1 MTTRMGAPQV
11 GQRAARGGGGLRG
24 GGWPSRGCPCPI
36 IRRMVVSGMP
46 QLAWSKPKWRTFM
59 KPSGKTC
66 WRNRRRNSMT
76 SSWAVCGR
84 DDAVVGDGDLE
95 DIRGEIGE
103 GGVAVVIGLT
113 VDVPGKSPGLRIDL
127 LQQTGVAHLF
137 FEDGAVD
144 GGERFDRDKEVGP
157 GGPPG
162 RAVLGE
168 APTRDNVVDVGVVL
182 ELPAPGVQD
191 PGEPREIGPNK
202 ALVGGETFESRC
214 RRLKQGLVREALMR
228 ADEGSERLRDGKG
241 EEEVW
246 PGQLLLQVVCEPLLG
261 LMLLTLGA
269 VAIAAGML
277 DAVLPPTVWALIEA
291 VAVVSAL
298 AVLDGADDLAVG
310 EGQLGVALQVLGRK
324 GGEDSAEGRHDRSL
338 PS

>member
-1 MTTRMGAPQV
+1 VADFHEAIGQDVLEEPAEKLHDVELGGTWAGTAYFPV
-11 GQRAARGGGGLRG
+11 GEGDR
-24 GGWPSRGCPCPI
+24 
-36 IRRMVVSGMP
+36 
-46 QLAWSKPKWRTFM
+46 
-59 KPSGKTC
+59 
-66 WRNRRRNSMT
+66 
-76 SSWAVCGR
+76 AVCER